1 MINLDGVSSFA
12 KGGNRRCYVSP
23 INPKRCLKVL
33 HENLLDK
40 LKENS
45 AWYKRLGNN
54 AGLDDNLRERDA
66 YNQRAISSPIN
77 SSVWNHLAKWYGMI
91 ETNLGPASET
101 ELILND
107 GEIAETLETYLFREG
122 LTPEIQEALKKQVI
136 DSDIVLTCAQIPGKK
151 APVLIE
157 KSTVE
162 NMKENSVI
170 IDLAAGTGG
179 NCEGTEVDKVVEI
192 NGVKIVGETD
202 ILNTVKHAAT
212 KLYSENVRNLI
223 ELYIEN
229 SDDEIFV
236 EMSS

>member
-40 LKENS
+40 LKQNS
-45 AWYKRLGNN
+45 AWYKRRGNN

-77 SSVWNHLAKWYGMI
+77 SSVWNHLAKWYGMV

-122 LTPEIQEALKKQVI
+122 LTPEIQEALKTFETWLRTHL
-136 DSDIVLTCAQIPGKK
+136 VLTKNIIPHNVVIK
-151 APVLIE
+151 
-157 KSTVE
+157 
-162 NMKENSVI
+162 KENSSLILVI
-170 IDLAAGTGG
+170 IDGLG
-179 NCEGTEVDKVVEI
+179 CKSFI
-192 NGVKIVGETD
+192 PLPK
-202 ILNTVKHAAT
+202 
-212 KLYSENVRNLI
+212 YSRFFARI
-223 ELYIEN
+223 YIERRIKLMW
-229 SDDEIFV
+229 SRIHWDLGGRIGDWK
-236 EMSS
+236 

>member
-122 LTPEIQEALKKQVI
+122 LTPEIQEALKTFETWLRTHL
-136 DSDIVLTCAQIPGKK
+136 VLTKNIIPHNVVIK
-151 APVLIE
+151 
-157 KSTVE
+157 
-162 NMKENSVI
+162 KENSSLILVI
-170 IDLAAGTGG
+170 IDGLGCKSFIPLPKYSRFFARIYVERRIKLMWSRIHWDLGG
-179 NCEGTEVDKVVEI
+179 RIGDWK
-192 NGVKIVGETD
+192 
-202 ILNTVKHAAT
+202 
-212 KLYSENVRNLI
+212 
-223 ELYIEN
+223 
-229 SDDEIFV
+229 
-236 EMSS
+236 

>member
-45 AWYKRLGNN
+45 AWYRRLGKN

-77 SSVWNHLAKWYGMI
+77 SSVWNHLAKWYGMV

-122 LTPEIQEALKKQVI
+122 LTPEIQEALKTFETWLRTHL
-136 DSDIVLTCAQIPGKK
+136 VLTKNIIPHNVVIK
-151 APVLIE
+151 
-157 KSTVE
+157 
-162 NMKENSVI
+162 KENSSLILVI
-170 IDLAAGTGG
+170 IDGLGCKSFIPLPKYSRFFARIYVERRIKLMWSRIHWDLGG
-179 NCEGTEVDKVVEI
+179 RIGGWK
-192 NGVKIVGETD
+192 
-202 ILNTVKHAAT
+202 
-212 KLYSENVRNLI
+212 
-223 ELYIEN
+223 
-229 SDDEIFV
+229 
-236 EMSS
+236 

>member
-45 AWYKRLGNN
+45 AWYKRLGKN

-77 SSVWNHLAKWYGMI
+77 SSVWNHLAKWYGI
-91 ETNLGPASET
+91 VETNLGPASET

-122 LTPEIQEALKKQVI
+122 LTPEIQEALKTFETWLRTHL
-136 DSDIVLTCAQIPGKK
+136 VLTKNIIPHNVVIK
-151 APVLIE
+151 
-157 KSTVE
+157 
-162 NMKENSVI
+162 KENSSLILVI
-170 IDLAAGTGG
+170 IDGLG
-179 NCEGTEVDKVVEI
+179 CKSFI
-192 NGVKIVGETD
+192 PLPK
-202 ILNTVKHAAT
+202 
-212 KLYSENVRNLI
+212 YSRFFARI
-223 ELYIEN
+223 YIERRIKLMW
-229 SDDEIFV
+229 SRIHWDLGGRIGGWK
-236 EMSS
+236 

>member
-45 AWYKRLGNN
+45 AWYKRLRNN

-66 YNQRAISSPIN
+66 YNQRAIYSPIN
-77 SSVWNHLAKWYGMI
+77 SSVWNHLAKWYGMV

-122 LTPEIQEALKKQVI
+122 LTPEIQEALKTFETWLRTHL
-136 DSDIVLTCAQIPGKK
+136 VLTKNIIPHNVVIK
-151 APVLIE
+151 
-157 KSTVE
+157 
-162 NMKENSVI
+162 KENGSLILVI
-170 IDLAAGTGG
+170 IDGLGCKSFIPLPKYSRFFARIYVERRIKLMWSRIHWDLGG
-179 NCEGTEVDKVVEI
+179 RIGDWK
-192 NGVKIVGETD
+192 
-202 ILNTVKHAAT
+202 
-212 KLYSENVRNLI
+212 
-223 ELYIEN
+223 
-229 SDDEIFV
+229 
-236 EMSS
+236 

>member
-91 ETNLGPASET
+91 ETNLGSASET

-107 GEIAETLETYLFREG
+107 GKIAETLETYLFREG
-122 LTPEIQEALKKQVI
+122 LTPEIQEALKTFEAWLRTHL
-136 DSDIVLTCAQIPGKK
+136 VLTKNIIPHNVVIK
-151 APVLIE
+151 
-157 KSTVE
+157 
-162 NMKENSVI
+162 KENSSLILVI
-170 IDLAAGTGG
+170 IDGLGCKSFIPLPKYSRLFARIYVERRIKLMWSRIHWDLGG
-179 NCEGTEVDKVVEI
+179 RIGDWK
-192 NGVKIVGETD
+192 
-202 ILNTVKHAAT
+202 
-212 KLYSENVRNLI
+212 
-223 ELYIEN
+223 
-229 SDDEIFV
+229 
-236 EMSS
+236 

>member
-40 LKENS
+40 LKQNS

-54 AGLDDNLRERDA
+54 ASLDDNLREMDA

-77 SSVWNHLAKWYGMI
+77 SSVWNHLARWYGMV

-122 LTPEIQEALKKQVI
+122 LTPEIQEALKTFETWLRTHL
-136 DSDIVLTCAQIPGKK
+136 VLTKNIIPHNVVIK
-151 APVLIE
+151 
-157 KSTVE
+157 
-162 NMKENSVI
+162 KENSSLILVI
-170 IDLAAGTGG
+170 IDGLGCKSFIPLPKYSRFFARIYVERRIKLMWSRIHWDLGG
-179 NCEGTEVDKVVEI
+179 RIGDWK
-192 NGVKIVGETD
+192 
-202 ILNTVKHAAT
+202 
-212 KLYSENVRNLI
+212 
-223 ELYIEN
+223 
-229 SDDEIFV
+229 
-236 EMSS
+236 

>member
-1 MINLDGVSSFA
+1 MINLDGVSTFA

-122 LTPEIQEALKKQVI
+122 LTPEIQEALKTFETWLRTHL
-136 DSDIVLTCAQIPGKK
+136 VLTKNIIPHNVVIK
-151 APVLIE
+151 
-157 KSTVE
+157 
-162 NMKENSVI
+162 KENSSLILVI
-170 IDLAAGTGG
+170 IDGLGCKSFIPLPKYSRFFARIYVERRIKLMWSRIHWDLGG
-179 NCEGTEVDKVVEI
+179 RIGDWK
-192 NGVKIVGETD
+192 
-202 ILNTVKHAAT
+202 
-212 KLYSENVRNLI
+212 
-223 ELYIEN
+223 
-229 SDDEIFV
+229 
-236 EMSS
+236 

>member
-1 MINLDGVSSFA
+1 MINLNGVSSFA
-12 KGGNRRCYVSP
+12 KGGNRRCYISP

-33 HENLLDK
+33 HENLLDN

-122 LTPEIQEALKKQVI
+122 LTPEIQEALKTFETWLRTHL
-136 DSDIVLTCAQIPGKK
+136 VLTKNIIPHNVVIK
-151 APVLIE
+151 
-157 KSTVE
+157 
-162 NMKENSVI
+162 KENGSLILVI
-170 IDLAAGTGG
+170 IDGLGCKSFIPLPKYSRFFARIYVERRIKLMWSRIHWDLGG
-179 NCEGTEVDKVVEI
+179 RIGDWK
-192 NGVKIVGETD
+192 
-202 ILNTVKHAAT
+202 
-212 KLYSENVRNLI
+212 
-223 ELYIEN
+223 
-229 SDDEIFV
+229 
-236 EMSS
+236 

>member
-33 HENLLDK
+33 HENLLDN
-40 LKENS
+40 LKENT
-45 AWYKRLGNN
+45 AWYKRLRNN

-77 SSVWNHLAKWYGMI
+77 SSIWNHLAKWYGMV

-122 LTPEIQEALKKQVI
+122 LTPEIKEALETFETWLRTHL
-136 DSDIVLTCAQIPGKK
+136 VLTKNIIPHNVVIK
-151 APVLIE
+151 
-157 KSTVE
+157 
-162 NMKENSVI
+162 KENSSLILMI
-170 IDLAAGTGG
+170 IDGLGCKSFIPLPKYSRFFARIYVERRIKLMWSRIHWDLGG
-179 NCEGTEVDKVVEI
+179 RIGDWK
-192 NGVKIVGETD
+192 
-202 ILNTVKHAAT
+202 
-212 KLYSENVRNLI
+212 
-223 ELYIEN
+223 
-229 SDDEIFV
+229 
-236 EMSS
+236 

>member
-40 LKENS
+40 LKQNS

-122 LTPEIQEALKKQVI
+122 LTPEIQEALKTFETWLRTHL
-136 DSDIVLTCAQIPGKK
+136 VLTKNIIPHNVVIK
-151 APVLIE
+151 
-157 KSTVE
+157 
-162 NMKENSVI
+162 KENSSLILVI
-170 IDLAAGTGG
+170 IDGLGCKSFIPLPKYSRFFARIYVERRIKLMWSRIHWDLGG
-179 NCEGTEVDKVVEI
+179 RIGDWK
-192 NGVKIVGETD
+192 
-202 ILNTVKHAAT
+202 
-212 KLYSENVRNLI
+212 
-223 ELYIEN
+223 
-229 SDDEIFV
+229 
-236 EMSS
+236 

>member
-45 AWYKRLGNN
+45 AWYKRLGKN

-77 SSVWNHLAKWYGMI
+77 SSVWNHLAKWYGMV

-122 LTPEIQEALKKQVI
+122 LTPEIQEALKTFENWLRTHL
-136 DSDIVLTCAQIPGKK
+136 VLTKNIIPHNVVIK
-151 APVLIE
+151 
-157 KSTVE
+157 
-162 NMKENSVI
+162 KENGSLILVI
-170 IDLAAGTGG
+170 IDGLGCKSFIPLPKYSRFFARIYVERRIKLMWSRIHWDLGG
-179 NCEGTEVDKVVEI
+179 RIGDWK
-192 NGVKIVGETD
+192 
-202 ILNTVKHAAT
+202 
-212 KLYSENVRNLI
+212 
-223 ELYIEN
+223 
-229 SDDEIFV
+229 
-236 EMSS
+236 